1 MVFAFELMLFLFLAK
16 QTLDSERHAFG
27 GDFSHGTTISLR
39 PLVRAAK
46 RVSWRPELCG
56 FPQPLTSAT
65 LSIRKSLISSCLDTH
80 QIGRKL
86 QAFLVLVKKLIVD

>member
-1 MVFAFELMLFLFLAK
+1 MQSSQQQSKFMSSAVALLAA
-16 QTLDSERHAFG
+16 RG
-27 GDFSHGTTISLR
+27 GTRGDYPNVLSG
-39 PLVRAAK
+39 
-46 RVSWRPELCG
+46 
-56 FPQPLTSAT
+56 T